1 MRSSSQLAPAAA
13 LRAFHKCDA
22 SRTPCMWHVALQEL
36 EAGRRL
42 PRGVYELG
50 EEDMGRLAS
59 ACKESGLEPLFL
71 TALKLGGGTV

>member
-1 MRSSSQLAPAAA
+1 
-13 LRAFHKCDA
+13 
-22 SRTPCMWHVALQEL
+22 MWHVALQEL

-42 PRGVYELG
+42 PLGVHELG

-59 ACKESGLEPLFL
+59 ACRESGLEPLFL